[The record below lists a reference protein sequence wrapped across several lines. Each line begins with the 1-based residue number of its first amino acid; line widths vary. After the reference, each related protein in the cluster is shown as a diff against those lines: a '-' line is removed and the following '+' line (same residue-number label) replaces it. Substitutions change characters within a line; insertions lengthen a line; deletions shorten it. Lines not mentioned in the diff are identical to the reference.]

1 MMTTRKSIGVA
12 VLTVG
17 VALGVLAAL
26 PNAVV
31 DTITWHT
38 LVTEPLVG

>member
-31 DTITWHT
+31 DTITWHA
-38 LVTEPLVG
+38 LATESLVG

>member
-1 MMTTRKSIGVA
+1 MTTRKSLGAA

-17 VALGVLAAL
+17 VALGVLAAM

-31 DTITWHT
+31 DTITWHA